1 MATTTKPNGDTRAA
15 VQELTTE
22 VAVLTERL
30 HAHKEAANKA
40 LNLQAKEY
48 ERRLDELNHV
58 LAREREKDKSYMP
71 REIIEKWME
80 HIDIW
85 RREVDVDRATN
96 ASRNST
102 YTSVLAVL
110 LAIVSIAVSGWHFL
124 YHS

>member
-30 HAHKEAANKA
+30 HAHKESANNA
-40 LNLQAKEY
+40 LKLQAKEY

-85 RREVDVDRATN
+85 RREVDSDRSTN

-102 YTSVLAVL
+102 YTSIIAAL
-110 LAIVSIAVSGWHFL
+110 LAIVSIAVSGWHLL
-124 YHS
+124 YHP